1 MQTVRNFI
9 RTYPGH
15 SIYSLHLVSQE
26 IGIVTE
32 FQKEKSN
39 IISVEKDKLLW
50 YCSALN
56 KDAAFRKFNARAKR
70 AYKQLNPDQ

>member
-1 MQTVRNFI
+1 MKNYI

-15 SIYSLHLVSQE
+15 SIWGLNLLTQE
-26 IGIVTE
+26 MSAIE
-32 FQKEKSN
+32 DFQKEKGN
-39 IISVEKDKLLW
+39 IISVEKKQEFW

-70 AYKQLNPDQ
+70 AYKQLNPDS

>member
-1 MQTVRNFI
+1 MINYI

-15 SIYSLHLVSQE
+15 SIWELNLLTQE
-26 IGIVTE
+26 MIAI
-32 FQKEKSN
+32 QDSKKEKGN
-39 IISVEKDKLLW
+39 IISVEKKDAFW

-70 AYKQLNPDQ
+70 AYKQLNPDS